1 MTRDQINIL
10 SRGLKFIPTPVTN
23 TGHVREEL
31 LKDFNAFARRMRL
44 QYIFHG
50 KDKEQHP
57 FHVKSDWEPPVQ
69 PSVALETYLEE
80 VKLQLANINT
90 ITPTNNLPKREQ
102 LAIKQLRQ
110 NPDINIKR
118 ADEGSSTVV
127 LNKEDKIKEGQI
139 QLDDRENY
147 KPLETPMVVETSRR
161 VKKLIDKLYKEKHI
175 DEMTRRWLS
184 LTPNPPRIPQFY
196 TLPKIHKPTPV
207 GTDRS
212 YRAAKARRKESH
224 HLLIVSSNQLLNH
237 KNRILKIRQTLSTS

>member
-1 MTRDQINIL
+1 MFCYPHTSDKHRSQ
-10 SRGLKFIPTPVTN
+10 
-23 TGHVREEL
+23 L

-90 ITPTNNLPKREQ
+90 ITPRNNLPKREQ
-102 LAIKQLRQ
+102 LAIKQLKQ

-118 ADEGSSTVV
+118 ADKGSSIVV

-147 KPLETPMVVETSRR
+147 KPLETPMVVETSKR

-184 LTPNPPRIPQFY
+184 LTPNSTSNTT
-196 TLPKIHKPTPV
+196 TLSQRFTNQHQLE
-207 GTDRS
+207 DRS

-224 HLLIVSSNQLLNH
+224 HLLIVSSNQLLN
-237 KNRILKIRQTLSTS
+237 R

>member
-1 MTRDQINIL
+1 MTEARKKHIKNLSDYKLTRDQINVL

-23 TGHVREEL
+23 TGHVRAEL

-90 ITPTNNLPKREQ
+90 ITPRNNLPKREQ
-102 LAIKQLRQ
+102 LAIKQLKQ

-118 ADEGSSTVV
+118 AVKGSSIVV
-127 LNKEDKIKEGQI
+127 LNKEDKMKEGQI
-139 QLDDRENY
+139 
-147 KPLETPMVVETSRR
+147 
-161 VKKLIDKLYKEKHI
+161 
-175 DEMTRRWLS
+175 
-184 LTPNPPRIPQFY
+184 
-196 TLPKIHKPTPV
+196 
-207 GTDRS
+207 
-212 YRAAKARRKESH
+212 
-224 HLLIVSSNQLLNH
+224 
-237 KNRILKIRQTLSTS
+237 

>member
-1 MTRDQINIL
+1 MTRDQINVL

-23 TGHVREEL
+23 TGHVRAEL

-90 ITPTNNLPKREQ
+90 ITPRNNLPKREQ
-102 LAIKQLRQ
+102 LAIKQLKQ

-118 ADEGSSTVV
+118 ADKGSSIVV

-147 KPLETPMVVETSRR
+147 KPLETPMVVETSPCE
-161 VKKLIDKLYKEKHI
+161 IPPCNSMEFHG
-175 DEMTRRWLS
+175 
-184 LTPNPPRIPQFY
+184 NPWKSM
-196 TLPKIHKPTPV
+196 KIHGNPWKSIKIHGIAWKSMEIHGIPRNFH
-207 GTDRS
+207 G
-212 YRAAKARRKESH
+212 
-224 HLLIVSSNQLLNH
+224 VSMEYPWSSMECH
-237 KNRILKIRQTLSTS
+237 GVP

>member
-1 MTRDQINIL
+1 MFSENIDYLKRERGKKKRTLSTKKRNERRRKIARDLDKNITEARKKHIKNLSDYKMTRDQINVL

-23 TGHVREEL
+23 TGHVRAEL

-69 PSVALETYLEE
+69 PSVQPLETYLEE
-80 VKLQLANINT
+80 AKLQLANINT
-90 ITPTNNLPKREQ
+90 ITPRTIYPGGTNLPSNQYNKTRQSTLHEQ
-102 LAIKQLRQ
+102 IKALLLLF
-110 NPDINIKR
+110 
-118 ADEGSSTVV
+118 S
-127 LNKEDKIKEGQI
+127 KEDKKKEGQI

-184 LTPNPPRIPQFY
+184 LTPNPPRIPQF
-196 TLPKIHKPTPV
+196 
-207 GTDRS
+207 
-212 YRAAKARRKESH
+212 
-224 HLLIVSSNQLLNH
+224 
-237 KNRILKIRQTLSTS
+237 

>member
-1 MTRDQINIL
+1 MTRDQINVL

-23 TGHVREEL
+23 TGHVRAEL

-90 ITPTNNLPKREQ
+90 ITPRNNLPKREQ
-102 LAIKQLRQ
+102 LAIKQLKQ

-118 ADEGSSTVV
+118 ADKGSSIVV

-147 KPLETPMVVETSRR
+147 KPLETPMVVETSKR

-196 TLPKIHKPTPV
+196 TLTKIHKPTPV
-207 GTDRS
+207 GRP
-212 YRAAKARRKESH
+212 
-224 HLLIVSSNQLLNH
+224 I
-237 KNRILKIRQTLSTS
+237 I